1 MRYLLTICL
10 AAGLLT
16 ACRSTKKIQTAI
28 AQKDTTVAAVN
39 VAPST
44 ESDSAK
50 AVRNI
55 YRALDSNRIDYR
67 TFTAKINVDYRDAE
81 GKRYDL
87 NTNLRMVKDSAV
99 WISVNAILGI
109 EAMRMLITRDSVKL
123 LDKQNKVYTARSI
136 DYLQEVTAL
145 PLNLRTVQD
154 LLIGNPVFVDS
165 NVVSL
170 SKGADAINMV
180 TLGRWFKTLL
190 TLNAADLTLQRIKL
204 DDADI
209 TRSRTAELS
218 YSDYEQRNNMHFA
231 TGRRINVVEKKKL
244 DIALNFKQYGFN
256 EEVSFP
262 FSVPRNFKER

>member
-28 AQKDTTVAAVN
+28 AQKDTVAAATVTTSN
-39 VAPST
+39 
-44 ESDSAK
+44 ESDSAR
-50 AVRNI
+50 AVHRVQT
-55 YRALDSNRIDYR
+55 ALDSNRIDFR
-67 TFTAKINVDYRDAE
+67 SFTAKINVDYRDAE

-87 NTNLRMVKDSAV
+87 NANLRMIKDSAV

-145 PLNLRTVQD
+145 PLSLRTVQD
-154 LLIGNPVFVDS
+154 LLIGNPVFLDS
-165 NVVSL
+165 NIVSF
-170 SKGADAINMV
+170 SNTADAVNMV

-190 TLNAADLTLQRIKL
+190 SLNTSDLTLQRIKL

-218 YSDYEQRNNMHFA
+218 YSDYEQRNNKRFA